1 MWELIKMK
9 KILGLVIL
17 MAGLLIAVTASSANF
32 AYFHADR
39 NVHIQIV
46 PDDNELIDLEP
57 LQPYAYISDNGML
70 VVDLSH
76 NNVNWEEGFGEGVS
90 PNSTYV
96 FEEVFGVSNHLWEE
110 TPICMNIT
118 YSGSGGILF
127 FEGDYVSGTTVGATN
142 LYVTVQP
149 GEVVKIGM
157 IINST
162 DMDAGTSLNG
172 NLGFYATAG
181 VCGAPQGPQ

>member
-1 MWELIKMK
+1 MMK
-9 KILGLVIL
+9 KVFGLVIL

-32 AYFHADR
+32 AYFKADR

-57 LQPYAYISDNGML
+57 LQPYAYINSNGML
-70 VVDLSH
+70 VIDLSDA
-76 NNVNWEEGFGEGVS
+76 NANWQEGYGRGVS

-118 YSGSGGILF
+118 YSGSGGISF
-127 FEGDYVSGTTVGATN
+127 FEGDYVPGQTTGATN
-142 LYVTVQP
+142 LYVTVMP
-149 GEVVKIGM
+149 GDVVRIGM
-157 IINST
+157 IIDSANI
-162 DMDAGTSLNG
+162 DAGNELDG
-172 NLGFYATAG
+172 NIAFYATAG
-181 VCGAPQGPQ
+181 TCGGTQ

>member
-1 MWELIKMK
+1 MK

-39 NVHIQIV
+39 TAHIQVV

-57 LQPYAYISDNGML
+57 LQPYAYINENGML

-76 NNVNWEEGFGEGVS
+76 NNANWEDGFGEGVS

-110 TPICMNIT
+110 TPICMNVT
-118 YSGSGGILF
+118 YSGNGGVLF
-127 FEGDYVSGTTVGATN
+127 FTDNYVPGETTGKTN
-142 LYVTVQP
+142 LYMTVQP
-149 GEVVKIGM
+149 GEVVKVGM
-157 IINST
+157 IINSN
-162 DMDAGTSLNG
+162 DIDAGSAING
-172 NLGFYATAG
+172 NIAFYATAG
-181 VCGAPQGPQ
+181 ACEGPQ

>member
-1 MWELIKMK
+1 MK
-9 KILGLVIL
+9 KVIGLFVLI
-17 MAGLLIAVTASSANF
+17 AGLLIAVTASSANF
-32 AYFHADR
+32 AYFEADR

-57 LQPYAYISDNGML
+57 LQPYAYINSNGML
-70 VVDLSH
+70 VIDLSDA
-76 NNVNWEEGFGEGVS
+76 NDNWEEGFGEGVS

-127 FEGDYVSGTTVGATN
+127 FEGDYIPGTTTGATN
-142 LYVTVQP
+142 LYVTIQP
-149 GEVVKIGM
+149 GDVARIGM
-157 IINST
+157 IITSDNL
-162 DMDAGTSLNG
+162 DAGTSLDG
-172 NLGFYATAG
+172 NIAFYATAG
-181 VCGAPQGPQ
+181 ACNVGPQ

>member
-1 MWELIKMK
+1 MMK

-32 AYFHADR
+32 AYFNADR
-39 NVHIQIV
+39 TVHIQIV

-57 LQPYAYISDNGML
+57 LQPYAYINSNGML
-70 VVDLSH
+70 VIDLSDA
-76 NNVNWEEGFGEGVS
+76 NANWEEGFGEGVS

-149 GEVVKIGM
+149 GEVVRIGM

-162 DMDAGTSLNG
+162 DMDAGTSLDG
-172 NLGFYATAG
+172 NIAFYATAG
-181 VCGAPQGPQ
+181 ACNVGPQ